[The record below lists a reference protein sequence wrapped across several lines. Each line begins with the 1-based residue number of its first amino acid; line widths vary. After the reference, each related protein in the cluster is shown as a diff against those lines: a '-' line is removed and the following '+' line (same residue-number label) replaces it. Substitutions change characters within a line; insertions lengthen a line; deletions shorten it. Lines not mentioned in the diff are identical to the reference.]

1 MSRNCAVLS
10 KVLPISDRI
19 RGLPAHRHVISATI
33 YAFEEVFF
41 EARNIPNWQLFLM
54 FVISSQ
60 LAQGMLHFVMF
71 QCEIESVS
79 GKKIR

>member
-1 MSRNCAVLS
+1 MSRNCAVLA
-10 KVLPISDRI
+10 KVLPFSDRL

-33 YAFEEVFF
+33 YAIEEVIL
-41 EARNIPNWQLFLM
+41 EVRNIPGWQLFLM

-79 GKKIR
+79 GK